1 MWNKIKKFLFEPSKK
16 DKERVERWR
25 ELTSSDDKLTIEHF
39 DKAVNPEE
47 EDEMEQVQVTKHMSI
62 REKKN
67 KLTIEEFDKA
77 VTPKE
82 DKRNYRQAND
92 KLAQHMTEKRK
103 KKKTKPITYNF

>member
-1 MWNKIKKFLFEPSKK
+1 MWNKIKKFFGPSKR
-16 DKERVERWR
+16 DKERIERWR
-25 ELTSSDDKLTIEHF
+25 ELTDSDDKLTIKHF
-39 DKAVNPEE
+39 DKAINPEE
-47 EDEMEQVQVTKHMSI
+47 EDEMEEIQVTKHMSI
-62 REKKN
+62 KEKKN

-103 KKKTKPITYNF
+103 KKTKPITYNF